1 VLKRVELTVLLLSVF
16 LQTAEMSI
24 LVIKMCYNSIHMRLI
39 NRKAYHMRF
48 SARQGNYLTIQ
59 LQPLYPCEQLN
70 NIQYLQAG
78 RVKDG

>member
-1 VLKRVELTVLLLSVF
+1 
-16 LQTAEMSI
+16 
-24 LVIKMCYNSIHMRLI
+24 MRLI